1 VDDLETMLK
10 NADTLI
16 TDIDALAG
24 KVGTTEAEDEKTKVA
39 KTLKAKEA
47 EWGELKGK
55 IEAAQLQ
62 LERKRVIADARR
74 NMAIVPTA
82 DVGIGPD
89 PTTPAKAKDHAVI
102 YQNKRR
108 LFRDYMMGKT
118 LSGEEAKLMAPR
130 SENFKEGA
138 DGVVMPIH
146 MSAKLFGKQFARAM
160 MEAKT
165 MLSSNAGDASLI
177 PQEFVQ
183 QILELPSEG
192 TSLMNWVNIVPCQT
206 GTLTIPRLIQT
217 DANEFG
223 GVSFSWISEGVQKP
237 ETEPDFQQIT
247 IDTHELAGYTEVSL
261 RMLSRSVFDLEAY
274 LTNLY
279 RAAMQDTLTNVIING
294 SGVGQPLG
302 VINTTTIRTVPRA
315 AAGLVG
321 YSDLVRLKHQ
331 LQSYHRGN
339 AKWVADATA
348 VERLELLTD
357 AQTRPVFRAT
367 IADAQYDRM
376 IGYPYLETE
385 RAPNVGTAG
394 DIIFADWSWY
404 WLVVEEEVVIKRS
417 DHFKFR
423 NNLAAFVAYAVIGG
437 RPVEPR
443 VFAILDDAS

>member
-1 VDDLETMLK
+1 MDALKTMLK

-24 KVGTTEAEDEKTKVA
+24 KVDTTEAEEEKTKVVDA
-39 KTLKAKEA
+39 LKAKEA
-47 EWGELKGK
+47 EWAELKGK
-55 IEAAQLQ
+55 IEAAQVQ

-74 NMAIVPTA
+74 NMAIVPIA
-82 DVGIGPD
+82 DVGGGPG
-89 PTTPAKAKDHAVI
+89 PVLPAQAKDHAAI
-102 YQNKRR
+102 YQKKRE
-108 LFRDYMMGKT
+108 LFRDYMGGKT
-118 LSGEEAKLMAPR
+118 LVGQEAELMRPR

-138 DGVVMPIH
+138 NGVVMPMH
-146 MSAKLFGKQFARAM
+146 MSAKLFGKQYARALLD
-160 MEAKT
+160 AKT

-177 PQEFVQ
+177 PQEYVQ

-223 GVSFSWISEGVQKP
+223 GVSFSWINEGAEKP
-237 ETEPDFQQIT
+237 ETEPDFQQIE
-247 IDTHELAGYTEVSL
+247 IDTHELAGYTEISL

-274 LTNLY
+274 ITNLY
-279 RAAMQDTLTNVIING
+279 RAAMQDTITNVIISG
-294 SGVGQPLG
+294 SGAGQPLG
-302 VINTTTIRTVPRA
+302 VINTTTIRTVARA

-348 VERLELLTD
+348 VERLELLVDTT
-357 AQTRPVFRAT
+357 ARPIFRST

-385 RAPNVGTAG
+385 RAPNVGNAG

-417 DHFKFR
+417 DHYRFR